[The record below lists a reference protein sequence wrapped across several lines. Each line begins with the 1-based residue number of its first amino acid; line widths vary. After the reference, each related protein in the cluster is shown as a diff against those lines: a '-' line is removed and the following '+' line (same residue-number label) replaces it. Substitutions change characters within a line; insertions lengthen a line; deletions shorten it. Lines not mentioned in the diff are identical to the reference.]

1 MIMYEVQ
8 RRAGNGQ
15 WTTIGTFRREA
26 DAWTE
31 VNDKLASLRRRRT
44 TIFHEG
50 HERVAVIDKA
60 LKSCEDIQAG
70 RVVPE
75 HVDVMGVQFR
85 VSVAPGR

>member
-1 MIMYEVQ
+1 MYEVQ

-15 WTTIGTFRREA
+15 WTTIGTFRRES

-31 VNDKLASLRRRRT
+31 VSDKLTAMRRRRT

-50 HERVAVIDKA
+50 HERVTVIDKA
-60 LKSCEDIQAG
+60 LKGCEDIRAG
-70 RVVPE
+70 LIAPE

-85 VSVAPGR
+85 VNVALGR